1 MSNPYKEL
9 RNLGLKC
16 NCTDCD
22 AFGCDNCTVCRM
34 DEVTAKD
41 LLTKIEILEFEFGVK
56 IQTIL
61 NNGNSYRKVY

>member
-1 MSNPYKEL
+1 MNPYEEL

-22 AFGCDNCTVCRM
+22 AFGCDLCTVCKM
-34 DEVTAKD
+34 DEDKAFA
-41 LLTKIEILEFEFGVK
+41 LLNVIKETEIRFGIE

-61 NNGNSYRKVY
+61 NNGRAN